1 MIIFHTDTDY
11 EVLKEHRDELIEEA
25 RLLRT
30 LQAPHPNHPTL
41 RQRISRAICLGLSR
55 SGQILT
61 NWGDRLQ
68 ARYTPNNQHHILE

>member
-1 MIIFHTDTDY
+1 MIIFHTDIDY

-30 LQAPHPNHPTL
+30 LQTPKPHRPTL
-41 RQRISRAICLGLSR
+41 RQWLSGAICLGLSR
-55 SGQILT
+55 SGQLLT

-68 ARYTPNNQHHILE
+68 AHYTPNSQHHILE

>member
-1 MIIFHTDTDY
+1 MIIFHTDIDY

-30 LQAPHPNHPTL
+30 MQAPHPNHPTL
-41 RQRISRAICLGLSR
+41 RQRISGAIYLGLSR

-61 NWGDRLQ
+61 NWGYRLQ
-68 ARYTPNNQHHILE
+68 TRYTPNTQHHILE